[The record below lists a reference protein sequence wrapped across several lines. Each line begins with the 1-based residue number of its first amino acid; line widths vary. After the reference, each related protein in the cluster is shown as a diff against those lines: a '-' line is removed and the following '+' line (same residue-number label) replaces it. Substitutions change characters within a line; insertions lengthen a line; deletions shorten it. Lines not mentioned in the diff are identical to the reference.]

1 MDKKDSV
8 QSKGFKVALAVINVV
23 LIMYTVFYVYMY
35 SDNIKKTKN
44 EAELDNFCETIETM
58 KTISEGY
65 FDREKMSLQEWCD
78 YIETR
83 HMTRSEALQYI
94 HTASLHNDRYANV
107 VDMDTYEAWSSK
119 DEDYETVSDTYESFL
134 SYSEES
140 RKIFL
145 GNMEEMFSDRDN
157 MVILGKYMDQQ
168 TQTSVVSL
176 GTPVNLEENGTAKKY
191 LLLRLVPV
199 SSMMKMWE
207 FPVSYSNAEVGLISS
222 SGDYVI
228 QSRSMRSHS
237 FLEFISA
244 YNANDEESQPD
255 TLLKTL
261 MSNDEKLFAFKD
273 SRGENCYW
281 YYSKLSNNGTV
292 GILGMIPVE
301 TLQDSSDYNLS
312 IVKAVCFIIAILVM
326 LDGAYAITLNNKL
339 RKTAKIAE
347 DASHAKT
354 RFLSSMSHDIRTPM
368 NAVIGMTTLAKN
380 NIDDRDYVL
389 SCLNKIQLSGNQL
402 LTLIN
407 DILDISKIESGKIV
421 IREDPFSL
429 SDLLT
434 SMEAIIRPQAEIKGI
449 KFETKRENITMD
461 HLLGDELRLSQIYL
475 NLLTN
480 AVKYT
485 KSNGNV
491 SYTLSEE
498 AVDIDTVKLTMVIQD
513 NGIGMNDDYQKV
525 MYDSFTRESDSRIN
539 KIHGSGLGLY
549 IVKKLVDQM
558 NGTIACE
565 SKVDNGTVFT
575 VCIHLKAA
583 GRKEEKKEESIKQE
597 IATTDLSDIRILVA
611 EDNELN
617 WEIIRQILDENKI
630 RADRAENGEVCIR
643 MLQNSNPHTYDMVF
657 MDIQM
662 PVMNGLDATRVIRK
676 MEREDL
682 RNIPLVAMTADA
694 FAEDVEA
701 CRSAGMDGHLTKP
714 LNFSKVLEMIRV
726 IKLQGGRR

>member
-1 MDKKDSV
+1 MDKKESF
-8 QSKGFKVALAVINVV
+8 QSKAFRIALVVTNVV
-23 LIMYTVFYVYMY
+23 LILYTVFYVYMY
-35 SDNIKKTKN
+35 SENIKKTKN
-44 EAELDNFCETIETM
+44 EAELDNFCETMETM

-78 YIETR
+78 YIENR
-83 HMTRSEALQYI
+83 HMTKNEALQYI
-94 HTASLHNDRYANV
+94 HSASVHNDRYANI

-119 DEDYETVSDTYESFL
+119 DEDYDTISDTYISFL
-134 SYSEES
+134 SYSAES
-140 RKIFL
+140 KKIFI
-145 GNMEEMFSDRDN
+145 GNMEEMFSDQDN

-168 TQTSVVSL
+168 TQTSVISL
-176 GTPVNLEENGTAKKY
+176 GTSVNLEESGTAKKY

-244 YNANDEESQPD
+244 YNVNDEQAQSD
-255 TLLKTL
+255 TLLQTL
-261 MSNDEKLFAFKD
+261 MNNDEKLFTFKD
-273 SRGENCYW
+273 SKGENCYW
-281 YYSKLSNNGTV
+281 YYSKLTNNATV
-292 GILGMIPVE
+292 GIIGMIPVK

-312 IVKAVCFIIAILVM
+312 IVKAVCFIITILVL
-326 LDGAYAITLNNKL
+326 LDGTYAIVLNNKL
-339 RKTAKIAE
+339 RKTVKIAE
-347 DASHAKT
+347 DASLAKT
-354 RFLSSMSHDIRTPM
+354 RFLSTMSHDIRTPM
-368 NAVIGMTTLAKN
+368 NAVIGMTALAKN
-380 NIDDRDYVL
+380 NIDDKDYVL

-429 SDLLT
+429 SELLT
-434 SMEAIIRPQAEIKGI
+434 SIEAIIRPQAEIKGI
-449 KFETKRENITMD
+449 KFETKRENITID

-491 SYTLSEE
+491 SYALSQKTEN
-498 AVDIDTVKLTMVIQD
+498 DGTVKLTMVIQD
-513 NGIGMNDDYQKV
+513 NGIGMNEDYQKV

-558 NGTIACE
+558 NGTIKCE
-565 SKVDNGTVFT
+565 SKVDKGTVFT
-575 VCIHLKAA
+575 VCVHLKAESTS
-583 GRKEEKKEESIKQE
+583 EENKSDNMAQE
-597 IATTDLSDIRILVA
+597 IATTDLSDIRVLVA
-611 EDNELN
+611 EDNDLN
-617 WEIIRQILDENKI
+617 WEIIRQILEENKI
-630 RADRAENGEVCIR
+630 RSDRAENGEVCIR
-643 MLQNSNPHTYDMVF
+643 ILQNNNPHTYDMVF

-662 PVMNGLDATRVIRK
+662 PVMNGLEATRVIRK
-676 MEREDL
+676 LEREDL

-701 CRSAGMDGHLTKP
+701 CRRAGMDGHLTKP
-714 LNFSKVLEMIRV
+714 LNFNKVIEMIRV
-726 IKLQGGRR
+726 VKLKGGRR